1 MLNTVSE
8 NLGKQAGTVVGKW
21 DASVV
26 QAGQLGLDWSANILS
41 PVVNPLIGGLGDPAI
56 SFGFVDGKMGGGNS
70 LQAVSQQATFVGQLS
85 DLLMQLLDYK
95 DSDWLRKP
103 ALRLILQHFMGN
115 TIER

>member
-1 MLNTVSE
+1 MLHTVSE
-8 NLGKQAGTVVGKW
+8 NLGRQAGSVVGKW

-26 QAGQLGLDWSANILS
+26 QAGQLGLDWGTNILS
-41 PVVNPLIGGLGDPAI
+41 PMVNPLIGGFGDP
-56 SFGFVDGKMGGGNS
+56 SYPFGFVEGKSGGGDS
-70 LQAVSQQATFVGQLS
+70 FEVSRRTTFVGQLS

-103 ALRLILQHFMGN
+103 ALRVILQHFMGN